1 MAWYHVITMAHAEA
15 FFHPH
20 RRRRKIMA
28 VMVAFIAAIAVLIIG
43 GFVLLVADGLQRAQ
57 VVRGHMDG
65 VQQALARRDVQAA
78 SESLTAAE
86 EVLASMAERVQM
98 FRVLQPFPYVGNQA
112 ASLVVLVEDGQ
123 ATLSVLQNLLGIA
136 IDIENDLRA
145 VGLIESLADV
155 EGFVELSPEAR
166 RELVYAL
173 NRAVPDLEEAQARM
187 SQRRAA
193 LETMDPG
200 QLFFALR
207 AVRREMLEQVQLLD
221 DSLTLLI
228 PVLSVL
234 PSVGGFEGPQH
245 HLVFLQ
251 NDGELRPT
259 GGFWGTYAVIRVEN
273 GEIADIVTDD
283 IYTVDFPSE
292 GLIVRT
298 PPEPLRRYLGV
309 DRWYL
314 RDANWSPDVPTSLAY
329 GLQLY
334 RDETQLPPDRPVTAP
349 KVNMVGSALV
359 TSAVGEQLLSI
370 LGDVTVDGVTF
381 TSDNLYDELEYQVE
395 QAFVQRRIETLDR
408 KDVIGDLINVLLE
421 RLHAADPAT
430 LSQLL
435 SVTRDLLANND
446 IMLYS
451 TNGDVQR
458 IFERERWAG
467 DLRLSA
473 AHDHLMIVDANLA
486 ALKTDKAISR
496 AYTYSIYKDVDGDL
510 MATAQINY
518 DHRGGFDYRTTRYRT
533 YTRVYVPKGSE
544 LVKVDGALKND
555 RTKNPNGEVG
565 EADAYEEFGATV
577 FGAFTS
583 VEPGES
589 GRLSFT
595 YKLPER
601 IRAAYEAGEYMLD
614 VQRQPG
620 VGDVALNLDLD
631 FDTPIESAEPSEVS
645 EYWFDD
651 SYTHTTQARPHQS
664 FRMEF

>member
-1 MAWYHVITMAHAEA
+1 MAHAEA

-20 RRRRKIMA
+20 KRRRRKLMTLA
-28 VMVAFIAAIAVLIIG
+28 AAFLAMVAVLIVG
-43 GFVLLVADGLQRAQ
+43 GLVLLVADGLQRANT
-57 VVRGHMDG
+57 VRAEIGEVQEALSERD
-65 VQQALARRDVQAA
+65 VQQASAALARAQEAVRVM
-78 SESLTAAE
+78 SERL
-86 EVLASMAERVQM
+86 QM
-98 FRVLQPFPYVGNQA
+98 FKVLQPFPYIGAQA
-112 ASLVVLVEDGQ
+112 TSLVVLVEDGQ
-123 ATLSVLQNLLGIA
+123 STLGILQDLLGIA
-136 IDIENDLRA
+136 IDIESDLRA
-145 VGLIESLADV
+145 VGLVQSLADV
-155 EGFVELSPEAR
+155 DGFVELSPEAR

-173 NRAVPDLEEAQARM
+173 NRAVPDLEQAQARM
-187 SQRRAA
+187 AQQRST
-193 LETMDPG
+193 LETMDPDK
-200 QLFFALR
+200 LFFGLR
-207 AVRREMLEQVQLLD
+207 AIRREMLEQVQVLD

-234 PSVGGFEGPQH
+234 PSIGGFESPQH
-245 HLVFLQ
+245 YLVFLQ

-292 GLIVRT
+292 GLIVRV
-298 PPEPLRRYLGV
+298 PPEPLRKYLGV
-309 DRWYL
+309 DKWYL

-359 TSAVGEQLLSI
+359 TSAVGERLLSI
-370 LGDVTVDGVTF
+370 LGDVTVDDVTF
-381 TSDNLYDELEYQVE
+381 TSDNLYDVLEYQVE
-395 QAFVQRRIETLDR
+395 QAFVERGVETLDR
-408 KDVIGDLINVLLE
+408 KDIIGDLINVLLA
-421 RLHAADPAT
+421 RLHEADTGT
-430 LSQLL
+430 LSALL
-435 SVTRDLLANND
+435 TATRDLLANND

-458 IFERERWAG
+458 IFEREQWAG
-467 DLRLSA
+467 DFRLSA

-510 MATAQINY
+510 VATAQINY

-533 YTRVYVPKGSE
+533 YTRIYAPKGSE
-544 LVKVDGALKND
+544 LIKVEGALKND
-555 RTKNPNGEVG
+555 RTKNPNSETGT
-565 EADAYEEFGATV
+565 ADVYQEFGATV

-595 YKLPER
+595 YRLPDR
-601 IRAAYEAGEYMLD
+601 IRDAAKAGEYVLD

-631 FDTPIESAEPSEVS
+631 FDAPIESAQPEEVS

-651 SYTHTTQARPHQS
+651 RYTHTTQARPHQQ
-664 FRMEF
+664 FRIEL

>member
-1 MAWYHVITMAHAEA
+1 MAHAEA

-20 RRRRKIMA
+20 RRRRKL
-28 VMVAFIAAIAVLIIG
+28 VALAAAFFAMIAVLIVG
-43 GFVLLVADGLQRAQ
+43 GLVLLVADGLQRANA
-57 VVRGHMDG
+57 VRAEIGE
-65 VQQALARRDVQAA
+65 VQEALSERDVQAA
-78 SESLTAAE
+78 SAALARAQE
-86 EVLASMAERVQM
+86 EVHVMTERLQM
-98 FRVLQPFPYVGNQA
+98 FKVLQPFPYVGVQA

-123 ATLSVLQNLLGIA
+123 ATLEVLQDLLAIA
-136 IDIENDLRA
+136 IDIESDLRA
-145 VGLIESLADV
+145 VGLVQSLADV

-166 RELVYAL
+166 RELVLAL
-173 NRAVPDLEEAQARM
+173 HRAVPDLEEAQARIAQ
-187 SQRRAA
+187 QRSA
-193 LETMDPG
+193 LETMDPER
-200 QLFFALR
+200 LFFGLR
-207 AVRREMLEQVQLLD
+207 TVRRELLEQVQLLD

-228 PVLSVL
+228 PILSVL
-234 PSVGGFEGPQH
+234 PDIGGFNGPQH
-245 HLVFLQ
+245 YLVFLQ

-259 GGFWGTYAVIRVEN
+259 GGFWGTYAVLRVEN

-292 GLIVRT
+292 GLISRV
-298 PPEPLRRYLGV
+298 PPEPLRQYLGV

-329 GLQLY
+329 ALELY

-359 TSAVGEQLLSI
+359 TSAVGERLLSI
-370 LGDVTVDGVTF
+370 LGDVTVDDVTF
-381 TSDNLYDELEYQVE
+381 THDNLYDVLEYQVE
-395 QAFVQRRIETLDR
+395 QAFVERGVETLDR
-408 KDVIGDLINVLLE
+408 KDIIGELIDVLLG
-421 RLHAADPAT
+421 RLHEADAAT

-435 SVTRDLLANND
+435 TATRDLLANND

-458 IFERERWAG
+458 IFEREQWAG

-510 MATAQINY
+510 IATAQINY

-533 YTRVYVPKGSE
+533 YTRIYAPKGSE
-544 LVKVDGALKND
+544 LVEVEGALKND
-555 RTKNPNGEVG
+555 RTKNPNGETGTATVS
-565 EADAYEEFGATV
+565 EEFGATV

-595 YKLPER
+595 YKLPDR
-601 IRAAYEAGEYMLD
+601 IRDAAAEGEYVLD

-631 FDTPIESAEPSEVS
+631 FDAPIESAQPEEVS

-651 SYTHTTQARPHQS
+651 RYTHTTQARPHQQ
-664 FRMEF
+664 FRIEL